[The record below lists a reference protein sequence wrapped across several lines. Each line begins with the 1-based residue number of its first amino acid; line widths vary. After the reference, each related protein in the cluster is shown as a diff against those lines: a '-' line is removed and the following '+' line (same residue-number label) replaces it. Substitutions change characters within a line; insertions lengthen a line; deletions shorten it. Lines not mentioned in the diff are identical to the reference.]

1 VGKLL
6 ETRLPIAQG
15 EMVSI
20 DTFNRLVRIME
31 LNLGRFDTTAT
42 PQYTDVER
50 NSSSF
55 TAGDVIW
62 NTTTEELQVYDGD
75 EWVNLT
81 VGPQFGLEAKASVGA
96 VTVTLDGNVT
106 VNITGPVYGW
116 ELEQWYT

>member
-1 VGKLL
+1 MGKLL
-6 ETRLPIAQG
+6 ESRLPIAQG
-15 EMVSI
+15 NMVSI

-55 TAGDVIW
+55 SAGDVIW

-75 EWVNLT
+75 AWVNLS
-81 VGPQFGLEAKASVGA
+81 VGPQFGLEAKASIGA
-96 VTVTLDGNVT
+96 VTVTLNGNVT

-116 ELEQWYT
+116 DKEQWYT

>member
-1 VGKLL
+1 MGKLL

-50 NSSSF
+50 NSSAF

-116 ELEQWYT
+116 DLEQWYT

>member
-1 VGKLL
+1 MGKLL

-15 EMVSI
+15 NMVSI

-55 TAGDVIW
+55 SAGDVIW

-75 EWVNLT
+75 AWVNLS
-81 VGPQFGLEAKASVGA
+81 VGLQFGLEAKASIGA

-116 ELEQWYT
+116 DMEQWYT

>member
-1 VGKLL
+1 MGKLL

-31 LNLGRFDTTAT
+31 LNLDKFDTTAT
-42 PQYTDVER
+42 PQYTDAKR
-50 NSSSF
+50 NAASF
-55 TAGDVIW
+55 SAGDVIW

-75 EWVNLT
+75 EWANLS
-81 VGPQFGLEAKASVGA
+81 VGPQFGLEVKASIGA

-106 VNITGPVYGW
+106 VNITGPTYGW
-116 ELEQWYT
+116 DKEQWYT

>member
-15 EMVSI
+15 NMVSI

-42 PQYTDVER
+42 PQYTDLER

-55 TAGDVIW
+55 SAGDVIW

-75 EWVNLT
+75 AWVNLS
-81 VGPQFGLEAKASVGA
+81 VGPQFGLEAKASIGA

-116 ELEQWYT
+116 NQEQWYT

>member
-15 EMVSI
+15 DMVSI

-31 LNLGRFDTTAT
+31 LNLDRFDTNAT
-42 PQYTDVER
+42 PQYTELQK
-50 NSSSF
+50 NTLSF
-55 TAGDVIW
+55 SAGDVIW
-62 NTTTEELQVYDGD
+62 NATSEELQVYDGD
-75 EWVNLT
+75 VWANLS

-106 VNITGPVYGW
+106 VNITGPTYGW
-116 ELEQWYT
+116 GIEKWYT

>member
-1 VGKLL
+1 MGKLL

-15 EMVSI
+15 NMVSI

-31 LNLGRFDTTAT
+31 LNLGRFDNTAT

-55 TAGDVIW
+55 SAGDVIW

-75 EWVNLT
+75 AWVNLS
-81 VGPQFGLEAKASVGA
+81 VGPQFGLEAKASIGA

-116 ELEQWYT
+116 DKEQWYT

>member
-1 VGKLL
+1 MGKLL

-15 EMVSI
+15 NMVSI

-55 TAGDVIW
+55 SSGDVIW

-75 EWVNLT
+75 AWVNLS
-81 VGPQFGLEAKASVGA
+81 VGPQFGLE
-96 VTVTLDGNVT
+96 GNVT

-116 ELEQWYT
+116 DKEQWYT

>member
-1 VGKLL
+1 MGKLL

-15 EMVSI
+15 DMVSI
-20 DTFNRLVRIME
+20 DTFNRLVRIIE
-31 LNLGRFDTTAT
+31 LNLGRFDTTGT
-42 PQYTDVER
+42 PQYTNDQR
-50 NSSSF
+50 DAGSF

-81 VGPQFGLEAKASVGA
+81 IGPQFGLEAKASVGA

-106 VNITGPVYGW
+106 VNITDPVYGW
-116 ELEQWYT
+116 DLEQWYT

>member
-1 VGKLL
+1 
-6 ETRLPIAQG
+6 
-15 EMVSI
+15 MVTC
-20 DTFNRLVRIME
+20 DTFNRLVCIME
-31 LNLGRFDTTAT
+31 FNLGRFDTTST
-42 PQYTDVER
+42 PQFTDFER

-55 TAGDVIW
+55 TAGYVIL

-106 VNITGPVYGW
+106 VNLTGPVYGW
-116 ELEQWYT
+116 DLEQWYT